1 VGQLKSVQ
9 AIVDDMDAALDAFD
23 GAGQATAVPPGP
35 H

>member
-9 AIVDDMDAALDAFD
+9 AIVEDMDAALDASD
-23 GAGQATAVPPGP
+23 AAGQAAPVPPGP